1 MKAPTRVLLGFAIG
15 YLVLCLGVATGATLP
30 GDHGIR
36 GFKPSFAFNAQAEGS
51 IEATYDCHA
60 KAVVVT
66 AHDTQGFFRRT
77 VHGYLIFKQGGNSL
91 STPWS
96 FNTRDPSPDQV
107 IATVA
112 AGSSTGLWS
121 VSLKEDPSIS
131 TTVVIPPAGT
141 ACPSGSPSSGSSTRL
156 APGQQSGGSSSGTQP
171 GGTQPNASPSPA
183 QPRPSSSLGAN
194 GLG

>member
-36 GFKPSFAFNAQAEGS
+36 GFKPSFAFNAQGEGS

-96 FNTRDPSPDQV
+96 FNTRDPNPDQV
-107 IATVA
+107 IAKVA
-112 AGSSTGLWS
+112 VGTSTGTWS
-121 VSLKEDPSIS
+121 VSLREDPTIS
-131 TTVVIPPAGT
+131 TTVVIPTGGP
-141 ACPSGSPSSGSSTRL
+141 CPSSTPSSGSGTRS
-156 APGQQSGGSSSGTQP
+156 AQGQQT
-171 GGTQPNASPSPA
+171 
-183 QPRPSSSLGAN
+183 PRPPTTSSPNSGSQNKPTPPLGSN